1 MYLYRVS
8 KNKLLSKIFDVPQ
21 PVTSASIVDADA
33 SVISGTVQITE
44 IRAECGRLHFVIT
57 ARVVA
62 DTGRLLR

>member
-1 MYLYRVS
+1 M
-8 KNKLLSKIFDVPQ
+8 FDVAQ
-21 PVTSASIVDADA
+21 LVTSASILDADA
-33 SVISGTVQITE
+33 TVISGTVQSTE